1 MTTNTNTDTDT
12 DNAGLDSSNSVGPQS
27 QSAISVYQQLRG
39 HLAVL
44 KLDAAAEALPQVLA
58 AASEHEWS
66 MTQTLEHLLGI
77 EVDATDGFDG
87 VLAVAE
93 DLAQR
98 AQ

>member
-1 MTTNTNTDTDT
+1 MTTNTNTDTDTDT

-77 EVDATDGFDG
+77 EVG
-87 VLAVAE
+87 VPVVM
-93 DLAQR
+93 AQKTTKF
-98 AQ
+98 A